1 MPEDII
7 VRVADYSAGG
17 AESRLI
23 TLGLGSCV
31 AIILYD
37 GTARVGGMA
46 HVLLPSLSLGR
57 RKAENPAKF
66 PQTAVPALLTDMGAL
81 GAERRRITARLVG
94 GASMF
99 ANLAPPGSMQMGER
113 NVVAT
118 REVLN
123 THGIP
128 ITAEAVGGDFG
139 RSVHFTIADGRI
151 RVRSVAHGEQTL

>member
-1 MPEDII
+1 MPADKI
-7 VRVADYSAGG
+7 VRVADFAAAVSGDQ
-17 AESRLI
+17 LI

-31 AIILYD
+31 AIALYD
-37 GTARVGGMA
+37 STAKIGGLA

-57 RKAENPAKF
+57 RGSENPAKF
-66 PQTAVPALLTDMGAL
+66 PQSAIPALLAEMTAL
-81 GAERRRITARLVG
+81 GAEKRRITARLIG

-123 THGIP
+123 QHGIP
-128 ITAEAVGGDFG
+128 VVGEAVGGDFG
-139 RSVHFTIADGRI
+139 RSVHFAVADGRI
-151 RVRSVAHGEQTL
+151 RVRSVAHGDQNL

>member
-1 MPEDII
+1 MPKDII
-7 VRVADYSAGG
+7 VRVADYSAGD
-17 AESRLI
+17 AEARLV

-37 GTARVGGMA
+37 ATARIGGLA
-46 HVLLPSLSLGR
+46 HILLPSLSLGR
-57 RKAENPAKF
+57 RGAENPAKF
-66 PQTAVPALLTDMGAL
+66 PQTAVPALLTDMGGL

-123 THGIP
+123 SLGIP
-128 ITAEAVGGDFG
+128 ITAESVGGDFG
-139 RSVHFTIADGRI
+139 RSVHFTVGDGVI
-151 RVRSVAHGEQTL
+151 RVRSVAHGEQSL